1 MIFEVVSIKISGVNS
16 YAEID
21 IRGNGAKIDLCVLLD
36 KNEVTQYFNEN
47 EAGLEWLAFVT
58 TDEEMT
64 ELEESTFSE
73 MMGVVKDFIK
83 TKCPPLYKEF
93 LK

>member
-1 MIFEVVSIKISGVNS
+1 MIFEVVSIKISGVSS

-21 IRGNGAKIDLCVLLD
+21 VRGGGVKIDLCVLLD
-36 KNEVTQYFNEN
+36 RNEVTQYFNEN

-73 MMGVVKDFIK
+73 MMGAVKDYIK
-83 TKCPPLYKEF
+83 SKCPPLYKEF

>member
-1 MIFEVVSIKISGVNS
+1 MIFEVVSIKISGVSS

-21 IRGNGAKIDLCVLLD
+21 VRGDGVKIDLCVLLD
-36 KNEVTQYFNEN
+36 RNEVTQYFNEN

-73 MMGVVKDFIK
+73 MMGAVKDYIK
-83 TKCPPLYKEF
+83 AKCPPLYKEF
-93 LK
+93 